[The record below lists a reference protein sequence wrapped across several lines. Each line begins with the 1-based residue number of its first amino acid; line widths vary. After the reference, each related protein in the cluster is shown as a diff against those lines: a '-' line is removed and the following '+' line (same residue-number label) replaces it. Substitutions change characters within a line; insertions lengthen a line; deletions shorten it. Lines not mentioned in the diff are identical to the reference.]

1 MFPAAGHLRA
11 CLVRSGLRGIEGD
24 SIPFHTNLNR
34 RGFNPLQSPLN
45 PFKPNK
51 PLGTSAHQEYE
62 EGGRGIHGDWGRA
75 SSRAGYAK
83 RACEAVDCDCGS
95 V

>member
-1 MFPAAGHLRA
+1 LGTWNCRGGDPMRA

-51 PLGTSAHQEYE
+51 P
-62 EGGRGIHGDWGRA
+62 
-75 SSRAGYAK
+75 
-83 RACEAVDCDCGS
+83 
-95 V
+95 